1 MEEKPMEKVSYYA
14 IIPANVRYDPD
25 LPANA
30 KLLYGEITSLC
41 NEKGYCWA
49 SNNYFAKLYNVKK
62 NAVSEWISKLVKK
75 GYITSEIKYVGDS
88 KIVEERRLRIA
99 ESIMAPEIPI
109 TEKSDTLSRKNGI
122 GYPEKT
128 CYPITEKREENNT
141 VNNKVN
147 NKNNIYSDFEKLW
160 SLYPNKKGK
169 SAALKSY
176 EKAIKKGTT
185 NDVIEK
191 GIRALIAECKK
202 NNTETRFI
210 PHGSTWFNQER
221 WNDCYDGP
229 VMAEDYEGGEN
240 ILDELGDLQ

>member
-1 MEEKPMEKVSYYA
+1 MNEENINYYA
-14 IIPANVRYDPD
+14 IIPANVRYDKD
-25 LPANA
+25 LTANA
-30 KLLYGEITSLC
+30 KLLYGEITALC

-49 SNNYFAKLYNVKK
+49 SNSYFANLYGVTCD
-62 NAVSEWISKLVKK
+62 AISRWIRALIKK
-75 GYITSEIKYVGDS
+75 GYIKSELIYEEGSKEIKERHLS
-88 KIVEERRLRIA
+88 IVSPIDQISNTYRLKSREGIDQKVVKVS
-99 ESIMAPEIPI
+99 EKKSGPI
-109 TEKSDTLSRKNGI
+109 DQKV
-122 GYPEKT
+122 
-128 CYPITEKREENNT
+128 EENNT
-141 VNNKVN
+141 LNNTFN

-160 SLYPNKKGK
+160 DLYPNKKGK